1 VPDLWRR
8 WQGHPDR
15 RLFQHLGQLRSY
27 PVRQQPH
34 HQSEQQRFHRRD
46 RYQFFGKNNAP
57 KLWPWFNSK
66 VGPAI
71 HCLQQ
76 VQRCEHELRW
86 HRNERPRQQHVVGL
100 SVDYVLTGFKER
112 FRQPKFRPCS
122 DMCDA
127 ASQRTQGCDN
137 AAGSHSWT
145 SISVSGQQ
153 FRSAKSALQPP
164 PATRALLFRLRQR
177 RDVRRRVFER

>member
-1 VPDLWRR
+1 MAVV
-8 WQGHPDR
+8 
-15 RLFQHLGQLRSY
+15 QLESR
-27 PVRQQPH
+27 
-34 HQSEQQRFHRRD
+34 
-46 RYQFFGKNNAP
+46 
-57 KLWPWFNSK
+57 
-66 VGPAI
+66 PAI

-86 HRNERPRQQHVVGL
+86 HGNERPRQQHVVGL

-112 FRQPKFRPCS
+112 FRQSKFRPCS
-122 DMCDA
+122 DMRD

-153 FRSAKSALQPP
+153 FRSAKCRCAESTAEKVRPLETNSPHPQCSSAHCGSAQ
-164 PATRALLFRLRQR
+164 LRNGNP
-177 RDVRRRVFER
+177 DVEFGSNGTCLPSLAVRWGELPRGNRHRTL